1 MWHELL
7 EGGGPRGVKPPVL
20 RKLGIYGGAQGIWVD
35 KERTASITDDGSGIT
50 VGLLHT
56 GVHYDDD
63 LTETGV
69 LYHYPETGRQPGRD
83 DAEVRATKACKIH
96 GLPVFVIH
104 KRGNLRDV
112 FFGWVEDWD
121 DDLAE
126 FLVAFGENPP
136 VPALAADDDDFV
148 LSAADGTRKRR
159 ETVARM
165 NQNRFRFLVLKRY
178 GAICAVCTI
187 AVPELLQAAHVFEV
201 KDGGSDHPAN
211 GLVLCPTHH
220 AAFDKG
226 LFGLSPEDTRVV
238 YREGG
243 PTKNE
248 LGITRDDLRHLAAR
262 PHLDAL
268 NARYSSWTQT

>member
-1 MWHELL
+1 M
-7 EGGGPRGVKPPVL
+7 L

-35 KERTASITDDGSGIT
+35 KDRTKSITDDGSGIT

-83 DAEVRATKACKIH
+83 EAEVRATRACRTH

-104 KRGNLRDV
+104 KRGDLRDV
-112 FFGWVEDWD
+112 FLGWVEDWD

-126 FLVAFGENPP
+126 FLITFGDEASAPTAPVASYN
-136 VPALAADDDDFV
+136 AFV
-148 LSAADGTRKRR
+148 LHAEGRSRKRR
-159 ETVARM
+159 EIDARM

-178 GAICAVCTI
+178 GAGCAVCSI
-187 AVPELLQAAHVFEV
+187 AVPEVLQAAHVFEV
-201 KDGGSDHPAN
+201 KDGGSDDPAN
-211 GLVLCPTHH
+211 GLVLCSTHH

-226 LFGLSPEDTRVV
+226 IFAIDPEDTSLV
-238 YREGG
+238 YRERG
-243 PTKNE
+243 PTKDD
-248 LGITRDDLRHLAAR
+248 LRITRDDLRHLNHR
-262 PHLDAL
+262 PHSDAL
-268 NARYSSWTQT
+268 EERYARWMRD